1 MRFDMRSVQEAMMA
15 TVAAAALAANIVA
28 VPGPALAQTDEASGA
43 ISVRYQP
50 RASGHARQPSRSQSS
65 GDIYQSNAQGHQS
78 YPNPDRDYFG
88 GQNTQ
93 AEY

>member
-1 MRFDMRSVQEAMMA
+1 MRSIQKAMMA
-15 TVAAAALAANIVA
+15 ALAAAALAANMVV

-50 RASGHARQPSRSQSS
+50 RASGHARQPSQPRSL
-65 GDIYQSNAQGHQS
+65 GDIYQSNAQGPQS